1 MDEIGSGGL
10 TKMGAP
16 HLMHV
21 FPSFETGGAQ
31 VRTVQLMNAM
41 GCEFRHTVV
50 AMNGDYSAGM
60 RLEEGMAIRTLDAP
74 PKGGTAATARW
85 FAGLLKRERPDLLL
99 TYNWGAIEAVM
110 GARLARVC
118 PVIHIEDGFGPDEAK
133 GLKARRVWTRRAV
146 LLGVYGMAVPSR
158 TLERIALRRYW
169 LPREKVVYIPNAVDT
184 ERFKPGRDPDV
195 RAKLGLGEEEFVVGT
210 VGRLRGE
217 KDLPT
222 LVRRFKAAGIAGARL
237 VVVGDGP
244 ARSEIEAAARAMD
257 IADQCV
263 FTGEQKETERYFR
276 AFDLF
281 AMSSITEQMPVGLL
295 EAMSSGLA
303 AVCTAAGD
311 TAEILKGAPER
322 QVFEVGDAE
331 GYVAALRRMAAE
343 QGARERVG
351 AWNRQTAVE
360 GYSSGVMIGRW
371 RHLYRQALDMKAVP
385 AGEH

>member
-1 MDEIGSGGL
+1 MA
-10 TKMGAP
+10 AP
-16 HLMHV
+16 HLLHV

-41 GCEFRHTVV
+41 GGDFRHTVV
-50 AMNGDYSAGM
+50 AMNGDYSAAM
-60 RLEEGMAIRTLDAP
+60 RLAPGMAIRTLDAP
-74 PKGGTAATARW
+74 PKMGTVATARW

-110 GARLARVC
+110 GARLARVG
-118 PVIHIEDGFGPDEAK
+118 PVVHTEDGFGPDEAG
-133 GLKARRVWTRRAV
+133 GLKARRVWTRRG
-146 LLGVYGMAVPSR
+146 LLPGVYRMVVPSR
-158 TLERIALRRYW
+158 TLERIALERYR
-169 LPREKVVYIPNAVDT
+169 LSREKVLFIPNAVDT
-184 ERFKPGRDPDV
+184 ERFRPGRDLEM

-222 LVRRFKAAGIAGARL
+222 LVRRFKEAGIAGARL

-244 ARSEIEAAARAMD
+244 TRSEIEAAAREMGVAG
-257 IADQCV
+257 ACV
-263 FTGEQKETERYFR
+263 FAGEQKETERYFR

-311 TAEILKGAPER
+311 TEEILKGAPER
-322 QVFEVGDAE
+322 QVFGIPDAE
-331 GYVAALRRMAAE
+331 GYIAALRRMAAE
-343 QGARERVG
+343 PGVRARAGE
-351 AWNRQTAVE
+351 WNRKTAEE
-360 GYSSGVMIGRW
+360 GYSSGVMVGRW
-371 RHLYRQALDMKAVP
+371 RHLYRQALDMEAVP